1 MRIFKPIQ
9 VLSALIFAA
18 ALLIP
23 PALAQ
28 AATLNWSGLDARF
41 YDGPIPPPGT
51 TIESVPL
58 DPAMSLTGA
67 GPAYRVLYSTVDQH
81 DQPAVST
88 GAVFLPPGP
97 APEGGFPV
105 IAWAH
110 GTVGLGDDCTPSA
123 LPRSPRDDEYLS
135 HWLNQGY
142 AVVASDY
149 AGLGTPGLMSYLNS
163 VTTAHGVVDSV
174 IAAHDMGL
182 PLSPEW
188 AIVGQSQGGGAAVAS
203 ARWATEFSAG
213 TGLDYR
219 GVVATGTPANIDNF
233 VRQAGPALQLPEL
246 GPVANAYTAYI
257 LAAFREARP
266 DLDINSVLTPEGLAA
281 AERAETVC
289 VRPLTDELAD
299 LNPAAFFSAPLSSIP
314 GMADALYEYMG
325 TPSTGFDRPLFLGV
339 GLLDRDV
346 PPASTLAF
354 YDQLVANNQNVTL
367 RIYPEEDHSGTVL
380 ASMAD
385 STPFLRSVFAG

>member
-1 MRIFKPIQ
+1 M
-9 VLSALIFAA
+9 SALIFAA

-23 PALAQ
+23 PALAH

-58 DPAMSLTGA
+58 DPALSLTGA

-233 VRQAGPALQLPEL
+233 VRQAGPALELPEL

>member
-1 MRIFKPIQ
+1 MSALKRLQ
-9 VLSALIFAA
+9 VLSIMMLLFT
-18 ALLIP
+18 LLIP
-23 PALAQ
+23 PALGQ

-58 DPAMSLTGA
+58 DPALSLTGA

-188 AIVGQSQGGGAAVAS
+188 AIVGQSQGGGAAVAG

-281 AERAETVC
+281 ADRAETVC